1 MGLKVWI
8 YNVVLLAAASLL
20 YASVIHPQPDDLTTY
35 YLWIFIVAFIA
46 ADFMVVHL
54 RFGRE
59 AYSLSLSEV
68 PLAVGLVVV
77 GPVVLVVSRV
87 VALLVCLG
95 LRRTP
100 PTKMVFN
107 LAMTVVET
115 ALAVWLFTE
124 VRQFW
129 VDPDHI
135 WRVAFVA
142 TLGSQL
148 FSQVAVLVVLRLHGL
163 AWRLRVHVLFP
174 IVGAVI
180 NTTVG
185 VIAVL
190 MMGLDIYAGLLMLVV
205 GSFVVV
211 LAYRSYNH
219 LREQH
224 ESLSLL
230 QTLTHTVGG
239 DLDHGQTARA
249 LLNET
254 RKLLRAEV
262 AELILRTEHD
272 GPVRLTLG
280 SGSDAVTEQPAAFDP
295 VVDRLISSN
304 QPVLITRKERRS
316 SLRHFLAE
324 HSFTD
329 AVVVPLHAPTG
340 DGAIIVGNRLGE
352 RATFTQQ
359 DVQMLQTVS
368 DHARVLLENG
378 RLIQQLRLEIAEK
391 EHQASHDALTGL
403 ANRSRFSTLVSD
415 AIGKGLPHDES
426 LGVMLLDLNRFKEV
440 NDTLGH
446 HVGDLLLTQVAERL
460 REVLRSADVIA
471 RLGGDEFCVLLSD
484 SDEADCIG
492 AANRTRE
499 ALEQPFH
506 LAGLELFVGASVGI
520 AMYPEHADRPEL
532 LLQRADVAMYAAK
545 RSHVNCVVYETELD
559 EHSHQS
565 LALAAA
571 LRTALEARELQVH
584 YQPKADVGT
593 GRVVGVEALVRWI
606 HPERGFVPP
615 DEFIPLAEHTGLIN
629 ALTEQV
635 FDQAIAQ
642 LQQWHDV
649 GRNIGVAVNVA
660 AATILTTDFVDGLRA
675 RLDRANLPRH
685 ALTLEITE
693 SQVMA
698 DPARAAAVLEALRT
712 AGVRVS
718 IDDFGTGYSS
728 LSQLKR
734 LPVDELKIDRSFVF
748 TMCSD
753 SDDAVIVRSTIELA
767 HNLGLQVVAEG
778 VEDAAT
784 WDELARLGCDLAQGY
799 YLSRPV
805 PPADLNAW
813 LESTNPL
820 SLA

>member
-1 MGLKVWI
+1 M
-8 YNVVLLAAASLL
+8 YNALLVAVAAVL
-20 YASVIHPQPDDLTTY
+20 YALVVHVHPGNVTPY
-35 YLWIFIVAFIA
+35 WWVFVVAFIT

-68 PLAVGLVVV
+68 PLAIGLVFA
-77 GPVVLVVSRV
+77 GPLVLVTARV
-87 VALLVCLG
+87 IALAVCLG
-95 LRRTP
+95 VRKTP
-100 PTKMVFN
+100 PAKLVFN
-107 LAMTVVET
+107 LAVTVIET
-115 ALAVWLFTE
+115 ALALWLFAE
-124 VRQFW
+124 VRQVW
-129 VDPDHI
+129 TAPEIV

-142 TLGSQL
+142 TLGAQL
-148 FSQVAVLVVLRLHGL
+148 FSQIAVLVVLRLHGL
-163 AWRLRVHVLFP
+163 AWRVRIHVLFP
-174 IVGAVI
+174 FAGSVI

-190 MMGLDIYAGLLMLVV
+190 MMDLDVYAGLLLLLV
-205 GSFVVV
+205 GSFVVA

-224 ESLSLL
+224 ESLNLL

-239 DLDHGQTARA
+239 DLDHGQTART

-262 AELILRTEHD
+262 AEIILRTD
-272 GPVRLTLG
+272 AGPVRLTLG
-280 SGSDAVTEQPAAFDP
+280 RGSDAVTERPAEFDP
-295 VVDRLISSN
+295 IVDRLIVSGH
-304 QPVLITRKERRS
+304 PVLITRKERRS
-316 SLRHFLAE
+316 SLRYFLAE
-324 HSFTD
+324 HGFAD
-329 AVVVPLHAPTG
+329 AVVVPLHAPSG

-378 RLIQQLRLEIAEK
+378 RLIQQLRQEIAEK

-415 AIGKGLPHDES
+415 AIGRAGPYEET

-471 RLGGDEFCVLLSD
+471 RLGGDEFCVLLSAAD
-484 SDEADCIG
+484 TNDCIG
-492 AANRTRE
+492 AADRTRE

-545 RSHVNCVVYETELD
+545 RSHVNCVVYESELD

-571 LRTALEARELQVH
+571 LRAALEARELQVH
-584 YQPKADVGT
+584 YQPKADVTT

-615 DEFIPLAEHTGLIN
+615 EEFIPLAEHTGLIN

-635 FDQAIAQ
+635 FDQSIAQ
-642 LQQWHDV
+642 LQRWHDA
-649 GRNIGVAVNVA
+649 GRHIGVAVNVA

-685 ALTLEITE
+685 SLTLEITE

-698 DPARAAAVLEALRT
+698 DPARAAAVLEALRG

-753 SDDAVIVRSTIELA
+753 PDDAVIVRSTIELA
-767 HNLGLQVVAEG
+767 HNLGLHVVAEG

-799 YLSRPV
+799 FLSRPV
-805 PPADLNAW
+805 PAADLNTW